1 MPLDIGVCIPE
12 GDFVPKV
19 AEICEC
25 LDYTELIRTCELVI
39 AEYIRHQLEED
50 LMADQMSIKEYTDP
64 FTGSQR
70 K

>member
-1 MPLDIGVCIPE
+1 MR
-12 GDFVPKV
+12 
-19 AEICEC
+19 
-25 LDYTELIRTCELVI
+25 ELELYINDPQSPTVVRNKKVI